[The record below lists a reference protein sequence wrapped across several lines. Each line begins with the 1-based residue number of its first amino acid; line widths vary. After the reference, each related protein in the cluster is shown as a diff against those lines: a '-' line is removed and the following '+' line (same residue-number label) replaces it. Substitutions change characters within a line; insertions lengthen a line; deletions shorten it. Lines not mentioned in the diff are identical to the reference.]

1 MARPDPLRSG
11 LAEKKGVQVA
21 KVSQVAPGIYQI
33 DTEND
38 PKLSASCVYLVAD
51 GETTV
56 IDTGPG
62 MVIPQLVSALRQA
75 GHEAASLSYIILTHI
90 HLDHAGGVGALAQQA
105 PRAKVVAHEQGARH
119 LIDPSR
125 LIAGTRAVFGEDFDK
140 VYGPI
145 LPVPQSQVQAVKG
158 GETLRL
164 GTRELK
170 IVDAPGHAA
179 HHLCIFDTRARG
191 LFCGEALGRRLPG
204 VDMVT
209 PGAAPPIFDIEQA
222 LDTVRRLKAL
232 DPALLLYAHHG
243 AARDVDRL
251 FDLAVKEI
259 NAYGEVI
266 LKGMKAGEG
275 PAQIQARLDAY
286 QRANPESAK
295 LEREYLDSLNHDMI
309 VPAYMAY
316 FKKKGSA

>member
-1 MARPDPLRSG
+1 MPLAR
-11 LAEKKGVQVA
+11 
-21 KVSQVAPGIYQI
+21 VSEVAPGIYQI

-38 PKLSASCVYLVAD
+38 PKLSSSCVYLVAD
-51 GETTV
+51 RETAL
-56 IDTGPG
+56 IDIGPG
-62 MVIPQLVSALRQA
+62 VVVPQLVSALRQV
-75 GHEAASLSYIILTHI
+75 GRHAADLSYIILTHI
-90 HLDHAGGVGALAQQA
+90 HLDHAGGVGALAQQT

-125 LIAGTRAVFGEDFDK
+125 LIAGTKMVFGEDFEK
-140 VYGPI
+140 EFGPI
-145 LPVPQSQVQAVKG
+145 LPVPQGQVQAVRG
-158 GETLRL
+158 GETLSL

-179 HHLCIFDTRARG
+179 HHLCIFDTTARG
-191 LFCGEALGRRLPG
+191 LFCGEALGRHMPG

-222 LDTVRRLKAL
+222 LETIKRLRAL

-243 AARDVDRL
+243 AAREVARL
-251 FDLAVKEI
+251 FDLAEKETR
-259 NAYGEVI
+259 AYGEII

-275 PAQIQARLDAY
+275 PAQVQARLEAY
-286 QRANPESAK
+286 QQANPESAK
-295 LEREYLDSLNHDMI
+295 LERDYLATQNHDMI